1 MISPHPLDRLVEQDT
16 FAEALALLEPEELVI
31 ASLRLEALSDD
42 QMASLLGV
50 DRATVCR
57 RMEQARQRIAEAL
70 PELAPVLRHRRHP
83 PLRCLRPLQRG
94 WICPSIGGEPDP
106 FASRSP
112 GLTARLS
119 CGGISGACPGR
130 PSAAARNNRW
140 AGEPSAGDSPPF
152 AVPDQMVRAGTA
164 LMNSCAYSVSTR

>member
-42 QMASLLGV
+42 QIASLLDV

-57 RMEQARQRIAEAL
+57 RMEQARQRIVEAL
-70 PELAPVLRHRRHP
+70 PELAPVLRNRRHP

-106 FASRSP
+106 PAFRSP
-112 GLTARLS
+112 GFRYGAPFVRRYIRGLS
-119 CGGISGACPGR
+119 RQAFGADPLGQEK
-130 PSAAARNNRW
+130 
-140 AGEPSAGDSPPF
+140 GEPPAGDSPPF
-152 AVPDQMVRAGTA
+152 TVPEQMVRADRQSPGT
-164 LMNSCAYSVSTR
+164 CR

>member
-1 MISPHPLDRLVEQDT
+1 MIQPHPLDRLVEQDT

-42 QMASLLGV
+42 QIASLLDV

-57 RMEQARQRIAEAL
+57 RMEQARQRIVEAL

-94 WICPSIGGEPDP
+94 WICPPVGGEPAP
-106 FASRSP
+106 LACRPRS
-112 GLTARLS
+112 LH
-119 CGGISGACPGR
+119 
-130 PSAAARNNRW
+130 
-140 AGEPSAGDSPPF
+140 PSAGPIRRYIRGLDRRTFDTGPQRQGKGEPPADDSPSFP
-152 AVPDQMVRAGTA
+152 VPDQMVRADRQSPGT
-164 LMNSCAYSVSTR
+164 CR

>member
-42 QMASLLGV
+42 QIASLLDI

-57 RMEQARQRIAEAL
+57 RMEQARQRIVEAL

-106 FASRSP
+106 LVSRP
-112 GLTARLS
+112 RDLHHGAPLVRRYIRGLSRQTF
-119 CGGISGACPGR
+119 GAGPLR
-130 PSAAARNNRW
+130 QEK
-140 AGEPSAGDSPPF
+140 GEPSADDSPSF
-152 AVPDQMVRAGTA
+152 AVPDQMVRVGTG
-164 LMNSCAYSVSTR
+164 